1 MKINK
6 YIILLFL
13 ILSVESC
20 IKPGVYKNESKGIS
34 SNDPVYVRIL
44 LSEGTKPFTISSDEG
59 FIIKEK
65 LSSIRKI
72 SGNKSLIIKSDELNL
87 PLQILTEKG
96 FIKLNGMPYR
106 GSFEIIS
113 SGGRIFAINHLTVE
127 EYLFSVVAGEIPSS
141 WPIEALKAQ
150 AVASRTFAY
159 HHVMDIKNKNNIYDL
174 KATTSS
180 QLYKGAS
187 SERKETTKAVIDTSG
202 EIMTYNNQIIIS
214 FFHSSCGGKTA
225 DYKTVWNIKN
235 LEYLHQVECNYC
247 SKSPDFEWEASI
259 SMNEIKNKIKKLYK
273 FDGKITGISFERE
286 AGRISEVIIKHEKGI
301 ISISGNK
308 FRLLFEPKKI
318 RSLNFVSKKG
328 KSGILL
334 KGRGWGHGVG
344 MCQWG
349 AKGLSVSGYDYRN
362 ILKYYF
368 YNIEFSNSNKGIAV
382 K

>member
-1 MKINK
+1 MKIKK
-6 YIILLFL
+6 YIILLIL

-20 IKPGVYKNESKGIS
+20 IKPGVYKNESKSIT
-34 SNDPVYVRIL
+34 NHEPVFVRVLIN
-44 LSEGTKPFTISSDEG
+44 EGTKPLSVTSDED
-59 FIIKEK
+59 FLINE
-65 LSSIRKI
+65 
-72 SGNKSLIIKSDELNL
+72 NKSIVKKITAGKTLIFKNDEISFPVKVL
-87 PLQILTEKG
+87 PEKRLL
-96 FIKLNGMPYR
+96 KLNGLPYR
-106 GSFEIIS
+106 GSLEIFKTGTKIS
-113 SGGRIFAINHLTVE
+113 VINHLTIE

-159 HHVMDIKNKNNIYDL
+159 HHIMDLKNKNALYDL

-187 SERKETTKAVIDTSG
+187 SERKETTKAVTETSG
-202 EIMTYNNQIIIS
+202 EIMTYNDLVIIS

-235 LEYLHQVECNYC
+235 LEYLHQVDCNYC
-247 SKSPDFEWEASI
+247 SKSPDFEWDASI
-259 SMNEIKNKIKKLYK
+259 SMNEIKNKIKKVYK
-273 FDGKITGISFERE
+273 FDGKISGITFERE
-286 AGRISEVIIKHEKGI
+286 SGRISEVIIKHDKGI

-328 KSGILL
+328 KTGILL
-334 KGRGWGHGVG
+334 KGKGWGHGVG

-349 AKGLSVSGYDYRN
+349 AKGLSVSGYDYKA

-368 YNIEFSNSNKGIAV
+368 YNIEFSNSNKRIAV